1 MKNQRG
7 VTSRRLSAD
16 CNCLGE
22 PAETPVLT
30 TYSALGTDAALIT
43 DSDGRVNFGVN
54 CAGQRALGATI
65 LLSVGRYD

>member
-16 CNCLGE
+16 CNYLGE

-43 DSDGRVNFGVN
+43 DSDDEKFYSSRS
-54 CAGQRALGATI
+54 AY
-65 LLSVGRYD
+65 S